1 MLRLMEQGDDLLL
14 LSDGVAAAI
23 AGGRFLE
30 ILQSAPITLYVL
42 QDDVD
47 ARGLTGQ
54 IADSVGRVSYTD
66 FVRLTVKHA
75 GQLAGDGGIVVYF
88 LTPFGTALKFCVLII
103 YEAIYYVFTKQKLK
117 PELFNGNN

>member
-1 MLRLMEQGDDLLL
+1 MLHTLSVSPWHADIAAMLRVMDHGDDLLL
-14 LSDGVAAAI
+14 LSYGVTAAI

-47 ARGLTGQ
+47 ARGLAGQ

-75 GQLAGDGGIVVYF
+75 GQLAW
-88 LTPFGTALKFCVLII
+88 
-103 YEAIYYVFTKQKLK
+103 
-117 PELFNGNN
+117 

>member
-1 MLRLMEQGDDLLL
+1 MLHTLSVSPWHADIAAMLRVMDHGDDLLL
-14 LSDGVAAAI
+14 LSDGVTAAI

-30 ILQSAPITLYVL
+30 FLQSAPITLYVL

-47 ARGLTGQ
+47 ARGLAGQ

-75 GQLAGDGGIVVYF
+75 GQLAW
-88 LTPFGTALKFCVLII
+88 
-103 YEAIYYVFTKQKLK
+103 
-117 PELFNGNN
+117 

>member
-1 MLRLMEQGDDLLL
+1 MLHTLSVSPWHADIAAMLRLMEHGDDLVL
-14 LSDGVAAAI
+14 LSDGVTAAI
-23 AGGRFLE
+23 ADGRFLE

-47 ARGLTGQ
+47 ARGLAGQ

-75 GQLAGDGGIVVYF
+75 GQLACGDGGIVVYF
-88 LTPFGTALKFCVLII
+88 LTPFRHRPKILRPHNI
-103 YEAIYYVFTKQKLK
+103 
-117 PELFNGNN
+117 

>member
-1 MLRLMEQGDDLLL
+1 MLHTLSVSPWHADIAAMLRVMDHGDDLLL
-14 LSDGVAAAI
+14 LSDGVTAAI
-23 AGGRFLE
+23 AGGRILE

-47 ARGLTGQ
+47 ARGLAGQ

-75 GQLAGDGGIVVYF
+75 GQLAW
-88 LTPFGTALKFCVLII
+88 
-103 YEAIYYVFTKQKLK
+103 
-117 PELFNGNN
+117 

>member
-1 MLRLMEQGDDLLL
+1 MLHTLSVSPWHADIAAMLRLMEHGDDLVL
-14 LSDGVAAAI
+14 LSDGVTAAI
-23 AGGRFLE
+23 ADGRFLE

-47 ARGLTGQ
+47 ARGLAGQ

-75 GQLAGDGGIVVYF
+75 GQ
-88 LTPFGTALKFCVLII
+88 PPRPTASWKTTSPSPNRCVNRS
-103 YEAIYYVFTKQKLK
+103 T
-117 PELFNGNN
+117 GCWR

>member
-1 MLRLMEQGDDLLL
+1 MLHTLSVSPWHADIAAMLRVMDHGDDLLL
-14 LSDGVAAAI
+14 LSDGVTAAI

-30 ILQSAPITLYVL
+30 SLQSAPITLYVL

-47 ARGLTGQ
+47 ARGLAGQ

-75 GQLAGDGGIVVYF
+75 GQLAW
-88 LTPFGTALKFCVLII
+88 
-103 YEAIYYVFTKQKLK
+103 
-117 PELFNGNN
+117 

>member
-1 MLRLMEQGDDLLL
+1 MLHTLSVSPWHADIAAMLRLMEQGDDLLL
-14 LSDGVAAAI
+14 LSDGIAAAI

-66 FVRLTVKHA
+66 FVRLAVKHA
-75 GQLAGDGGIVVYF
+75 GQLAW
-88 LTPFGTALKFCVLII
+88 
-103 YEAIYYVFTKQKLK
+103 
-117 PELFNGNN
+117 

>member
-1 MLRLMEQGDDLLL
+1 MLHTLSVSPWHADIAAMLRLMEHGDDLVL
-14 LSDGVAAAI
+14 LSDGVTAAI
-23 AGGRFLE
+23 ADGRFLE

-47 ARGLTGQ
+47 ARGLAGQ

-75 GQLAGDGGIVVYF
+75 VSWPGDGGIVVYF
-88 LTPFGTALKFCVLII
+88 LTPFRHRPKILRPHNI
-103 YEAIYYVFTKQKLK
+103 
-117 PELFNGNN
+117 

>member
-1 MLRLMEQGDDLLL
+1 MLHTLSVSPWHADIAAMLRLMEQGDDLLL

-54 IADSVGRVSYTD
+54 IADSVGRVSAD
-66 FVRLTVKHA
+66 LSRFRRFDHKAQPASGNAGHA
-75 GQLAGDGGIVVYF
+75 YHRSRF
-88 LTPFGTALKFCVLII
+88 R
-103 YEAIYYVFTKQKLK
+103 
-117 PELFNGNN
+117 